1 MWNTLI
7 PIVESKAD
15 KYVSVSGMITIVM
28 QVSGNEYAFSG
39 LTLLLGRQEE
49 HPCKKFSVACW
60 HSYLSGAR
68 CR

>member
-1 MWNTLI
+1 
-7 PIVESKAD
+7 
-15 KYVSVSGMITIVM
+15 M

-49 HPCKKFSVACW
+49 RPCKKFSVTCW

-68 CR
+68 CRWFAYGPADATAILLSLASIKSRLP